1 MAIFEGFSELPEA
14 QAVAIQSA
22 LTQVA
27 QTVETQAEKDK
38 KEAMAITM
46 AYDALRLLVIAPGPV
61 DYIAKNIVI
70 PKLPAFF
77 RWITKQLH
85 ELGVFGPH
93 GQ

>member
-14 QAVAIQSA
+14 QAVAIQTA

-27 QTVETQAEKDK
+27 KTVEDTADKDK
-38 KEAMAITM
+38 KEAAALAM
-46 AYDALRLLVIAPGPV
+46 AYDALDLLIGAPGPV
-61 DYIAKNIVI
+61 DYIAKQIVI
-70 PKLPAFF
+70 PNLPAFF
-77 RWITKQLH
+77 RWISEQLH